1 MGASQTIWSALTTII
16 QREGRVGEQERRSR
30 EQQAKIEEL
39 TERVIRLEAQMD
51 MLLIGAGARTPPKR
65 LR

>member
-1 MGASQTIWSALTTII
+1 MGATQTIWSALTTII
-16 QREGRVGEQERRSR
+16 QMEGRVSEQEHRGR
-30 EQQAKIEEL
+30 EQQAKIETL

-51 MLLIGAGARTPPKR
+51 MLLIGAGAKTSPKR